1 MMSVCLGY
9 FKDSWNILK
18 LKILI
23 IKKKTNYDFSFGYF
37 KDNLNVLKL

>member
-23 IKKKTNYDFSFGYF
+23 IKKTNYDFSFGYF